1 MHNLTNEQIEA
12 MFKERIEKNKKE
24 INEILANAKTSD
36 EKAEYQKLIDE
47 VLSENT
53 PDNPRLA
60 RFIRSIIRTRK
71 EHEQEKRERQLWR
84 NDQVKTYL
92 SAMANFQKAIIE
104 AKEALEFGK
113 FAPEARRFA
122 INKHDK
128 ICAALDEFNQ
138 LLGDYEA
145 DIKKAMQESGQ

>member
-24 INEILANAKTSD
+24 INAILANAKTPD

-47 VLSENT
+47 VLSENM

-60 RFIRSIIRTRK
+60 SFIRSIIRARK
-71 EHEQEKRERQLWR
+71 KHEQEKKERQLWR

-92 SAMANFQKAIIE
+92 SAITAFQKAIIE

-122 INKHDK
+122 INKHEK
-128 ICAALDEFNQ
+128 IKAALNELDQ
-138 LLGDYEA
+138 LLED
-145 DIKKAMQESGQ
+145 QEPGS

>member
-53 PDNPRLA
+53 P
-60 RFIRSIIRTRK
+60 
-71 EHEQEKRERQLWR
+71 
-84 NDQVKTYL
+84 
-92 SAMANFQKAIIE
+92 
-104 AKEALEFGK
+104 
-113 FAPEARRFA
+113 EARRFA